1 LSVTWYV
8 VLSAFLFAIG
18 AVGVLTRRNPL
29 VILLCLEL
37 MLNAGNLAL
46 IAFSRMWGNGQG
58 QIFALVVMVVAACE
72 VVVGL
77 GLAGWLGS
85 AMILA
90 SFVCAVGAAIT
101 LNNKAPE
108 ARHASS
114 TLFDYAHSAGINIG
128 FGIYVDPLSVFMA
141 LVVSGVSFLIHVY
154 SISYLTSDRGYA
166 RYFAYLNYFVFS
178 MLLLVLGGNFIILI
192 IGWAFVGAASYL
204 LISFWYRRTTATYA
218 GIKAFVINV
227 IGDVALV
234 IAAFLLWKNAG
245 HHFAF
250 NGIFQGSKEQFGH
263 NQGTLVAACLLIT
276 VGAFAKSAQ
285 VPLHTW
291 LPDAM
296 EGPTPVSALIHA
308 ATMVTAGVYLI
319 ARFHPLYEQAPAA
332 ADITSGLAAF
342 TLFYAATCAL
352 AITDLKRIIA
362 YSTISQIGYMIL
374 GVSTFGYDGGLF
386 HLMTHAFFKALLFMG
401 AGSVIGAMAG
411 IQDIDR
417 MGGFRRSMK
426 FTYVTFT
433 IGALALAGFVP
444 MSGWFSKDE
453 ILGFDVH
460 RGGYDLVLAIVA
472 FAGALLTAFYSF
484 RMVYRV
490 FHGDPVP
497 EARSLEEGELFH
509 GEHMNPMTGEHED
522 TDVGFPGPEHHIA
535 EREWPMKFAMGMLA
549 LLAIIGG
556 IVAIPGVTD
565 WLKNFLEPTFA
576 DSKYINTQPTDTA
589 SWIGLVV
596 GAGIALAGVTVA
608 WVCYIRQPGLTARL
622 IERLPFLHRLFAG
635 RWYFDEL
642 YDAMFVRPTAT
653 LGRFGRYVVE
663 SAFVQGA
670 LVGGATRLVGVGTS
684 IARGLESGYLRAYA
698 VLMLLGFGAL
708 GLYFLLQA
716 AF

>member
-1 LSVTWYV
+1 VSATAWAWL
-8 VLSAFLFAIG
+8 VLAFPLAG
-18 AVGVLTRRNPL
+18 TL
-29 VILLCLEL
+29 VI
-37 MLNAGNLAL
+37 
-46 IAFSRMWGNGQG
+46 S
-58 QIFALVVMVVAACE
+58 
-72 VVVGL
+72 L
-77 GLAGWLGS
+77 GWRVWRARTAGWIAS

-90 SFVCAVGAAIT
+90 SFGCAIAATIKMQD
-101 LNNKAPE
+101 LSPG

-114 TLFDYAHSAGINIG
+114 TLFDYAHSVGLNIG
-128 FGIYVDPLSVFMA
+128 MSVFVDPLSLFMA

-154 SISYLTSDRGYA
+154 SVSYMASDRGYT

-178 MLLLVLGGNFIILI
+178 MLLLVLAGNIIILI
-192 IGWAFVGAASYL
+192 VGWAFVGAASYL
-204 LISFWYRRTTATYA
+204 LISFWYRRKTATAA
-218 GIKAFVINV
+218 GIKAFVMNV

-245 HHFAF
+245 HHVSYT
-250 NGIFQGSKEQFGH
+250 GIFAGSKTHFSH
-263 NQGTLVAACLLIT
+263 DQGTLIAACLLLT

-285 VPLHTW
+285 LPLHTW

-319 ARFHPLYEQAPAA
+319 ARFHPLYEQAPTAANITAGVAA
-332 ADITSGLAAF
+332 A

-362 YSTISQIGYMIL
+362 FSTISQIGYMIV
-374 GVSTFGYDGGLF
+374 GVSTGGYDGGLF

-411 IQDIDR
+411 IQDINR
-417 MGGFRRSMK
+417 MGGFRKSMR
-426 FTYVTFT
+426 FTYITFLV
-433 IGALALAGFVP
+433 GALTLAGMVP
-444 MSGWFSKDE
+444 FAGWFSKDE

-460 RGGYDLVLAIVA
+460 RGGFDLILAIVG

-484 RMVYRV
+484 RMVFRV
-490 FHGDPVP
+490 FYGDPVP
-497 EARSLEEGELFH
+497 EAQSLENGVLFH
-509 GEHMNPMTGEHED
+509 GEPENPLTGEHED

-535 EREWPMKFAMGMLA
+535 EREWPMRFAMGILA
-549 LLAIIGG
+549 VLSVVGG
-556 IVAIPGVTD
+556 IVAIPGVTH
-565 WLKNFLEPTFA
+565 WLRNFLDPTFA
-576 DSKYINTQPTDTA
+576 DSRFVHAQPSTGADWT
-589 SWIGLVV
+589 GLIV
-596 GAGIALAGVTVA
+596 GAGIALAGITIA
-608 WVCYIRQPGLTARL
+608 YVCYIRQPGTTARI
-622 IERLPFLHRLFAG
+622 IERFPFLHRLFVN

-642 YDAMFVRPTAT
+642 YDALFVRPAAT
-653 LGRFGRYVVE
+653 FGRFGRYVVE

-684 IARGLESGYLRAYA
+684 IARGIENGYLRAYA
-698 VLMLLGFGAL
+698 LVMVVGFGAL